1 AVGLRERIGAFR
13 LLLGL
18 RGLRARRL
26 LAARSLLLRRGLLAA
41 CGRPQRRRAVAGGRG
56 CRRLRG
62 LLLAAA
68 CGPFRRGREQRLA
81 LLERQRRRIGAL
93 RNLRVLRLVRDV
105 RAVAPVQHLDAGFRE
120 VADDSIRIRDLLLLD
135 QLERTLERDRVRV
148 LAADRGERVAV
159 AHVRAEAADVR
170 GHGFAVRR
178 LPELARQL
186 EQVERRLEGDLVHFL
201 PGTKARELRLLLV
214 VLRADLHERAVAP
227 HAHTDR
233 TAAGGVRA
241 EHARLRGLLASD
253 RS

>member
-1 AVGLRERIGAFR
+1 
-13 LLLGL
+13 
-18 RGLRARRL
+18 
-26 LAARSLLLRRGLLAA
+26 
-41 CGRPQRRRAVAGGRG
+41 
-56 CRRLRG
+56 
-62 LLLAAA
+62 
-68 CGPFRRGREQRLA
+68 
-81 LLERQRRRIGAL
+81 
-93 RNLRVLRLVRDV
+93 
-105 RAVAPVQHLDAGFRE
+105 
-120 VADDSIRIRDLLLLD
+120 
-135 QLERTLERDRVRV
+135 
-148 LAADRGERVAV
+148 VAV

-253 RS
+253 RSLRVADALAERLPELLEQRHPLALAARHRVERILHPRGD